1 MRSKR
6 SRFNTVVVIRDHSIP
21 VSVIVEPRNGVR
33 YSIAAKQMVLRVPAG
48 STGDDVNKWM
58 EQMKQWATDITG
70 QRPQILERF
79 ATKGYKTGDVLK
91 VGKRQYTLVVHTSPN
106 SGSSGRLKS
115 GGIIELTLS
124 DSATT
129 TIRNKA
135 IKTLLSRL
143 VAQDFQQEIET
154 RVFELNKRTFNRPIE
169 GVHLKYNHT
178 NWGSCSSKSN
188 INLSTRLLFAPDDVQ
203 DYVIVHELAHLVE
216 MNHSDRFWS
225 LVETFMPDYRQ
236 KELWLKKHG
245 KLCDF

>member
-1 MRSKR
+1 MLAKR
-6 SRFNTVVVIRDHSIP
+6 SLFKTVVNIRNHPIP
-21 VSVIVEPRNGVR
+21 VSVIVEPRNGIR
-33 YSIAAKQMVLRVPAG
+33 YSIAAKQIVLRVPTG

-58 EQMKQWATDITG
+58 EQMKQWANEVTG
-70 QRPQILERF
+70 QRPQILDRF
-79 ATKGYKTGDVLK
+79 AVKGHKTGDVLK
-91 VGKRQYTLVVHTSPN
+91 VGKRQYTLVVNTSAN
-106 SGSSGRLKS
+106 NGASGRLKA

-124 DSATT
+124 ETASGVN
-129 TIRNKA
+129 RNKA

-143 VAQDFQQEIET
+143 VAQDFQKEIET
-154 RVFELNKRTFNRPIE
+154 RVFDLNKRTFNRPIE

-203 DYVIVHELAHLVE
+203 DYVILHELAHLVE